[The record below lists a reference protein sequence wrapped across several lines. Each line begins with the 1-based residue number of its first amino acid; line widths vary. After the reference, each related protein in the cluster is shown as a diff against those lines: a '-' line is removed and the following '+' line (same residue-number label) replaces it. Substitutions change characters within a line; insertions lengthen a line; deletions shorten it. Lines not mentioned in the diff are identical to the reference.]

1 MPATLI
7 VAILVGIALGW
18 AGAMLTASAD
28 SPEPPARA
36 PAAAPAAPAPAPAGS
51 APAPAAPEPAAPTAA
66 QGTPPGVR
74 PLGLAEPAP
83 APNGLVVT
91 ALVTKMKGG
100 VVLTL
105 VAQNNGDK
113 PVRTSTD
120 ELGPGKVTFRGA
132 AAPMDM
138 PHQAKLLAPGE
149 SLVYPCRVRL
159 PDMDTGEMS
168 FTFAGITIIGKVAG
182 D

>member
-1 MPATLI
+1 MPAALI
-7 VAILVGIALGW
+7 VAILLGFGLGW
-18 AGAMLTASAD
+18 GGAMLTASAD
-28 SPEPPARA
+28 SPEPREPA
-36 PAAAPAAPAPAPAGS
+36 PAAAPPAP
-51 APAPAAPEPAAPTAA
+51 APEPAAPTAA
-66 QGTPPGVR
+66 QATPGVR
-74 PLGLAEPAP
+74 PLGLAEPTP

-113 PVRTSTD
+113 PVRTGTD
-120 ELGPGKVTFRGA
+120 ELGPGTVTFRGA

-138 PHQAKLLAPGE
+138 PRQSKLLAPGE